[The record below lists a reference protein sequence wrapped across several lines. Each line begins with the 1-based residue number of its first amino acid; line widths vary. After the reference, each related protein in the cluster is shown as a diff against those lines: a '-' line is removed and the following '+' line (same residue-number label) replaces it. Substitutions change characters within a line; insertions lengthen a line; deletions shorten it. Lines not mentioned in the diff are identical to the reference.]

1 LSSPLLR
8 AWNHDYFTSALP
20 FAQKG
25 DEVEL
30 PLLQDQKVDVT
41 LKPAP
46 NNAARAV
53 LASSGNQTGVTSNLS
68 TNNVGNIQQSSNDM
82 VIDPNGSLEV
92 DVTDEATTINTLRR
106 AFRLQEWLE
115 KNARG
120 GSRYIESIK
129 AHFGINSSDK
139 RLNRPEYIGGSKGRM
154 TISEVLTSVAGVGE
168 VVNTVEP
175 AGTMKGHGV
184 SVAGGNK
191 FSYKAEEHG
200 FIIGIV
206 NVQPKSAYQQGLHRM
221 FSRFDKL
228 DYAWP
233 TFANIGEQAILN
245 KELYVNTT
253 NEIQEQVFGYIPRYS
268 EYRYINNRVAGDFKG
283 NLDFWHFGRIFG
295 NLPTLNEDFIECDPT
310 ERPFSVLN
318 NEDHKILAHVFNNV
332 HALRKL
338 PKFAVPT
345 I

>member
-1 LSSPLLR
+1 
-8 AWNHDYFTSALP
+8 
-20 FAQKG
+20 
-25 DEVEL
+25 
-30 PLLQDQKVDVT
+30 
-41 LKPAP
+41 
-46 NNAARAV
+46 
-53 LASSGNQTGVTSNLS
+53 
-68 TNNVGNIQQSSNDM
+68 
-82 VIDPNGSLEV
+82 
-92 DVTDEATTINTLRR
+92 
-106 AFRLQEWLE
+106 
-115 KNARG
+115 
-120 GSRYIESIK
+120 
-129 AHFGINSSDK
+129 
-139 RLNRPEYIGGSKGRM
+139 
-154 TISEVLTSVAGVGE
+154 
-168 VVNTVEP
+168 
-175 AGTMKGHGV
+175 
-184 SVAGGNK
+184 
-191 FSYKAEEHG
+191 
-200 FIIGIV
+200 
-206 NVQPKSAYQQGLHRM
+206 M